1 MTTMTD
7 RKALITEGMRD
18 LLMLHRQLQPDTP
31 DWERRMPLIA
41 AFSMLTAKG
50 DAGATDRM
58 DSMNGLLDVLQQEG
72 ITAPGRGK
80 P

>member
-1 MTTMTD
+1 MTD
-7 RKALITEGMRD
+7 RQALIAETMRG
-18 LLMLHRQLQPDTP
+18 LLRISRQLHPDTP

-58 DSMNGLLDVLQQEG
+58 DSMNGLIDVLQQEG
-72 ITAPGRGK
+72 ITAPGRAK
-80 P
+80 S